1 MKEDVRKFQEA
12 EIMYNG
18 CGTVE
23 CELFEMKGRV
33 PGTQN
38 RSEYDAT

>member
-23 CELFEMKGRV
+23 CELFEMKGGRV
-33 PGTQN
+33 AGTQN
-38 RSEYDAT
+38 RSE